1 MNEIERERFENM
13 LAAMGEE
20 EQKAAATAIDTD
32 ILWNELMK
40 RERQERNMCIAMQ
53 EVMSCRY

>member
-20 EQKAAATAIDTD
+20 EQKAAVTAIDTD

-53 EVMSCRY
+53 EVMSCR

>member
-1 MNEIERERFENM
+1 MSEIEREKFESVI
-13 LAAMGEE
+13 LGMGEE
-20 EQKAAATAIDTD
+20 EQKFAVANIDTD

-53 EVMSCRY
+53 EVMTCR